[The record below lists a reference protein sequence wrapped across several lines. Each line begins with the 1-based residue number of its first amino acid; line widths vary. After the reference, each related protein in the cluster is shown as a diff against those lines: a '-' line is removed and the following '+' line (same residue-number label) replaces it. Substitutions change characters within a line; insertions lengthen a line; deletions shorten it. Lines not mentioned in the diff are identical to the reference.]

1 METLDFLIFIVV
13 ADVALI
19 MILDIRRSVI
29 NVRKEPYFVHFD
41 SRFHTL
47 NDVVEN
53 IVAYKCLR
61 GQKKQ
66 FYMQKFKGQL
76 HGNIFMFCQSP
87 VYTSMMNLNL
97 LCIILL
103 DTSFKQRSLQ
113 IKSGRSRLKWL
124 LLHCCTRLV
133 KVSVGGQGKCSSDTA
148 YHLQRGKLQTKKQ
161 W

>member
-61 GQKKQ
+61 GQKE
-66 FYMQKFKGQL
+66 
-76 HGNIFMFCQSP
+76 
-87 VYTSMMNLNL
+87 VVA
-97 LCIILL
+97 ILYA
-103 DTSFKQRSLQ
+103 KVQRSTSWQHLYVLP
-113 IKSGRSRLKWL
+113 KSFFGHYSKP
-124 LLHCCTRLV
+124 
-133 KVSVGGQGKCSSDTA
+133 
-148 YHLQRGKLQTKKQ
+148 
-161 W
+161 